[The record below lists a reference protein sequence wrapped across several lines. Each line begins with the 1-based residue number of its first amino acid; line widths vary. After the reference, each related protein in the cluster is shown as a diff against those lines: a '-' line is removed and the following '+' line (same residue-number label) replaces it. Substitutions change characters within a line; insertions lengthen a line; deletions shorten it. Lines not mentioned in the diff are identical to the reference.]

1 MSNWL
6 VYDDFVDLVRNHH
19 HNGFTGLITGVS
31 DSQHSFQ
38 IGFRNGQII
47 LLTYRILKGSAALEK
62 LAKIERAKIS
72 EHPNTEVPITNSEIP
87 ETSAILSRLTMKPEG
102 EAHEITDV
110 TISEPNIKPRDV
122 EISESSTP
130 SSQQTAPDS
139 NQIKKIKAAAV
150 HHFGPIGA
158 MVCEEN
164 LTESNLSKYDTNT
177 LLRRIAEE
185 VGANSSDTQAFLSSA
200 S

>member
-19 HNGFTGLITGVS
+19 HDGFTGLITGVS

-38 IGFRNGQII
+38 IGFRAGQVI

-62 LAKIERAKIS
+62 LILIDRAKIT
-72 EHPNTEVPITNSEIP
+72 EHANTEVPASNVELP
-87 ETSAILSRLTMKPEG
+87 ETSAILSRLTLEDKRDMTGGIHQKRR
-102 EAHEITDV
+102 AAITAANRPAARNASAARTRLDK
-110 TISEPNIKPRDV
+110 S
-122 EISESSTP
+122 
-130 SSQQTAPDS
+130 
-139 NQIKKIKAAAV
+139 QIKTIKAAAV

-158 MVCEEN
+158 MVCEE
-164 LTESNLSKYDTNT
+164 LLSDANLSNNNLDT
-177 LLRRIAEE
+177 LLQGIADE
-185 VGANSSDTQAFLSSA
+185 VGADNSDTQAFLDSA